1 MRIVAADLEPILDD
15 DDGGEDVD
23 VGADDGG
30 SGRRRGAPRHRRR
43 RRLTG
48 AGPWALTV
56 ALAVTAVALAVDDA
70 GQRRRLDE
78 TAGRAAAAAANAS
91 TAGAEAEADH
101 DRRLAEAQRLLE
113 IARGKDEERRQ
124 AIAAA
129 TSGLAANGRRDP
141 ITERRS
147 STPWCRAK
155 DLRVTPVGFVSRTGR
170 RCALADH
177 PVLLRRIGDG
187 AWQEVPVF
195 PSTQRS
201 YSDGPD
207 WDGELDPRFTAV
219 LALWPQAI
227 DPAIGVC
234 LTGPADIEGGLDLL
248 GIRLQPDDDV
258 LELPGR
264 QLPPSPCRPAMGVW
278 AYDSTDA

>member
-1 MRIVAADLEPILDD
+1 MRIVAADLEPILDG

-43 RRLTG
+43 RRLAG
-48 AGPWALTV
+48 AGPWVLTV
-56 ALAVTAVALAVDDA
+56 ALAVIVVGLGVDDA
-70 GQRRRLDE
+70 RQRRRLDE
-78 TAGRAAAAAANAS
+78 AGGRAAVAAKAKATAA
-91 TAGAEAEADH
+91 EEDADQH
-101 DRRLAEAQRLLE
+101 RRLAEAQRLLE
-113 IARGKDEERRQ
+113 IGRRKDEERRQ
-124 AIAAA
+124 AIAYA
-129 TSGLAANGRRDP
+129 TSGMAANGRRDP

-147 STPWCRAK
+147 SPWCRAK

-170 RCALADH
+170 RCSLADH

-187 AWQEVPVF
+187 PWQEVPVF

-201 YSDGPD
+201 YSDGPA
-207 WDGELDPRFTAV
+207 WDGELDPRYTAV
-219 LALWPQAI
+219 LALWRQVI

-234 LTGPADIEGGLDLL
+234 LTGPADIEGGLDRL

-264 QLPPSPCRPAMGVW
+264 QLLPSPCRPAMGVW